1 MEHIS
6 SQEADENP
14 YLCFQRTPSFRR
26 KWRKR
31 YGGLDGNKL
40 LEPNKEEDMRENG
53 VMTDG
58 LSERN
63 AAPVKS
69 AEAQE
74 TSLAENI
81 SPVPRKA
88 VPSQRLVNY
97 VTPGSTA
104 LPSFINNGGTKVL
117 QAEPERTLTAQPW
130 PSISRTEVQ
139 HSQSK
144 RKVAADVLF
153 DSFASGGRV
162 STNHFFETLWCSGI
176 LRSDPRIKDCYA
188 LMKKLQD
195 ADGAVDANTFQRCVT
210 GFVSFILKAVQGRFV
225 IPDFCM
231 FAEETQKLLSLGD
244 WNEPCVLGEIA
255 WPLIYALA
263 VDQLGVDRVHRH
275 VGVEEYA
282 KYESPFTLS
291 KQGVP
296 HTPLTETGAIVCTAL
311 LQLSRL
317 KEGHYSSTCTFILSP
332 RKEEITCESGA
343 ALAATL
349 ANGGL
354 CPMSGDQ
361 VLSTLAVRSTLSIMQ
376 MAGMNNY
383 SRIFHFKI
391 SVPAKSSSSGIVLI
405 VVPGV
410 LGITCWSPELDAYG
424 NSWRAV
430 HFCEELVSV
439 FQLHSFDI
447 RTPFRQML
455 SYRQWKVESEGYQ
468 IMNIL
473 LAAYRGD
480 LHSLRRYFLS
490 GADVNAVDYDGRSAL
505 HVAASEGRL
514 EVIKFLME
522 STGANCTLKDRGY
535 FVSRSFFVSLVY
547 LTHYTKTA
555 ITNKLIVDLV
565 MKTTEYLQPNP
576 GYRAKLSMLNKVS
589 RIRGNVKPVGYP
601 QTEGIL
607 GDCMLIYG
615 AELGVE
621 SAFGSAL
628 VDMGQAL
635 KQMAEVRDC
644 MDMRVKHS
652 FIDPLQMLHEKEL
665 KEIAGASFMPNP
677 SPLHPGLGLAFSVDQ
692 VQQLLGLIEAS
703 MDYHQQSHNI
713 LENLRSRLQN
723 KITEPSYRPKREF
736 KSKSQAST
744 MCCTDTFGFSTSSS
758 YGNCNYPLDQPCCRA
773 LFNFKPE
780 NQRELGFNKGDIII
794 LTNQV
799 DENWYEGLLNGE
811 SGFFPVNYVE
821 VLVPLPQ

>member
-6 SQEADENP
+6 SKEADENP

-40 LEPNKEEDMRENG
+40 LEPNKEEDMREND

-63 AAPVKS
+63 DAPVKS

-74 TSLAENI
+74 TSLAEKI
-81 SPVPRKA
+81 STPMPRKA
-88 VPSQRLVNY
+88 VPTQRPVNFL
-97 VTPGSTA
+97 TPGSTG
-104 LPSFINNGGTKVL
+104 LTSLINNDSRKVL
-117 QAEPERTLTAQPW
+117 QAEPERLPTAQPW
-130 PSISRTEVQ
+130 PSISRTEAHQ
-139 HSQSK
+139 SQSK

-153 DSFASGGRV
+153 DSFATGGRV

-176 LRSDPRIKDCYA
+176 LRTDPRIKDCYV

-195 ADGAVDANTFQRCVT
+195 ADGTVDGNTFQRCVT
-210 GFVSFILKAVQGRFV
+210 GFVSFVLKAVQGRFV

-231 FAEETQKLLSLGD
+231 FAEETQKLFIKCKQLSSVEEKEDNSKASGKWGISICTVDGQRLSLGD

-291 KQGVP
+291 EQGVP
-296 HTPLTETGAIVCTAL
+296 HTPLTETGAIICASL
-311 LQLSRL
+311 LQQLTLRQVTEEEEKYESVLNIVRRLCNKEHANLNCTSYQGLRKDIIRLHALSFYL
-317 KEGHYSSTCTFILSP
+317 QEKKCFPEAMDINATLELLLQCLST
-332 RKEEITCESGA
+332 EVTCESGA

-361 VLSTLAVRSTLSIMQ
+361 VLSTSAVRSTLSIMQ
-376 MAGMNNY
+376 VAGMNNY
-383 SRIFHFKI
+383 SRMFHFKT

-410 LGITCWSPELDAYG
+410 LGIACWSPELDAYG

-447 RTPFRQML
+447 RTPFRQVL

-480 LHSLRRYFLS
+480 LHTLRRYFLS
-490 GADVNAVDYDGRSAL
+490 GADVNAVDYDGRTAL

-522 STGANCTLKDRGY
+522 STGANCTLKDRWGNTALQEAIRCNQGPVVQL
-535 FVSRSFFVSLVY
+535 F
-547 LTHYTKTA
+547 TKYTDYK
-555 ITNKLIVDLV
+555 
-565 MKTTEYLQPNP
+565 E
-576 GYRAKLSMLNKVS
+576 ML
-589 RIRGNVKPVGYP
+589 
-601 QTEGIL
+601 
-607 GDCMLIYG
+607 
-615 AELGVE
+615 
-621 SAFGSAL
+621 
-628 VDMGQAL
+628 
-635 KQMAEVRDC
+635 
-644 MDMRVKHS
+644 
-652 FIDPLQMLHEKEL
+652 
-665 KEIAGASFMPNP
+665 
-677 SPLHPGLGLAFSVDQ
+677 
-692 VQQLLGLIEAS
+692 
-703 MDYHQQSHNI
+703 
-713 LENLRSRLQN
+713 
-723 KITEPSYRPKREF
+723 
-736 KSKSQAST
+736 
-744 MCCTDTFGFSTSSS
+744 
-758 YGNCNYPLDQPCCRA
+758 
-773 LFNFKPE
+773 
-780 NQRELGFNKGDIII
+780 
-794 LTNQV
+794 
-799 DENWYEGLLNGE
+799 
-811 SGFFPVNYVE
+811 
-821 VLVPLPQ
+821 